1 MLRVLIFIGS
11 AVFAAAVL
19 TYFLSMGGRLE
30 ATAFGQ
36 RFDIANGVAALLI
49 LFAVAAIVLTT
60 SAVKDLAS
68 LPGRLRRREAEARRA
83 RGVEALV
90 KGMEALA
97 AGDASAARHQA
108 KIAAK
113 NLDEPA
119 HTRLLLAQSAQL
131 AGDEAEAGA
140 AFAAMLEAPDTEF
153 LGLKGLYAQAMR
165 AGDKALAQGYAERA
179 FRLRSGAAWAFE
191 SVLALGLDRGAWG
204 ETREAVKIAARQGLI
219 PADKARRGEAAL
231 LAADAYAAE
240 ASGDPALALEEA
252 DAALKLAPGFAPA
265 AALAAR
271 LHAKAGKRGRAA
283 KILEAAFGR
292 DPHPALAAAHDDL
305 YADEQTEKRAE
316 KMLRLAEK
324 NPTAREGKLALA
336 RRAVLMGEHAAA
348 IAMLEPLLIEEARA
362 RDCAL
367 MAEAVAGAYGA
378 EGGEALARPWLRR
391 AATAPR
397 DPLPGA
403 EGGFHFTREGW
414 ARLARDYMEH
424 GRLAP
429 LALETAPPGLSREE
443 LKLLTAPPAVDAA
456 PAPEPAV
463 EAPPSPAAGAAPHTE
478 EPAAPADPPS
488 DVSAAKTEADH
499 AREIDAAR
507 KVS

>member
-1 MLRVLIFIGS
+1 MLRVLIFIVS

-36 RFDIANGVAALLI
+36 RFDIANGVAALLL
-49 LFAVAAIVLTT
+49 LFAVAAIVLAT
-60 SAVKDLAS
+60 SAVKDLAA
-68 LPGRLRRREAEARRA
+68 LPGKLRRREREARRA

-97 AGDASAARHQA
+97 VGDASTARHQA
-108 KIAAK
+108 RIAEK
-113 NLDEPA
+113 HLDEPS

-153 LGLKGLYAQAMR
+153 LGLRGLYAQAMR
-165 AGDKALAQGYAERA
+165 AGDKALARGYAERA

-191 SVLALGLDRGAWG
+191 SVLELGLERGAWG
-204 ETREAVKIAARQGLI
+204 ETREAVKVAQRQGLLA
-219 PADKARRGEAAL
+219 ADKARRAEAAL

-240 ASGDPALALEEA
+240 ASGDAALALEEA

-265 AALAAR
+265 AALAAK
-271 LHAKAGKRGRAA
+271 LHAGAGKRGRAA
-283 KILEAAFGR
+283 KILETAFEH
-292 DPHPALAAAHDDL
+292 DPHPAVAAAHNDL
-305 YADEQTEKRAE
+305 YADEPAEKRAE
-316 KMLRLAEK
+316 KMLRLAER
-324 NPTAREGKLALA
+324 NPGAREARLVLA
-336 RRAVLMGEHAAA
+336 RRAALTGEHAAA

-367 MAEAVAGAYGA
+367 MAEAVAGAFGA

-391 AATAPR
+391 AAIAPR

-414 ARLARDYMEH
+414 ARLVRDYMEH
-424 GRLAP
+424 ARLAP
-429 LALETAPPGLSREE
+429 LAIETAPPGLSREE
-443 LKLLTAPPAVDAA
+443 LKLLTAPPAVDLA
-456 PAPEPAV
+456 PAPEAAGDHAPA
-463 EAPPSPAAGAAPHTE
+463 ASPAPYAQEAVAEPA
-478 EPAAPADPPS
+478 PAAPPE
-488 DVSAAKTEADH
+488 KTEADH